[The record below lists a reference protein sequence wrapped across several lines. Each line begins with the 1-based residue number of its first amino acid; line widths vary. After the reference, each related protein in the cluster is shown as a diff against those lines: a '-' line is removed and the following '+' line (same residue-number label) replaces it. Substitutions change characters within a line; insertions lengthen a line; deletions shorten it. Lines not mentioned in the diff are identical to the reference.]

1 MQQRGSQTHGSAEE
15 VFLRVLEELRKIA
28 SDFFR
33 AEGPGHTLQPTAVIN
48 ELWLRLADR
57 TDLSFQS
64 DQAFMAYASR
74 AFRHVLIDHARRK
87 NAERRGGGRR
97 RVLQIGDFQAPY
109 SGPGLA
115 IEVADVLIQFEKEDP
130 RAARVVELRFFG
142 GMSEEEIADVLG
154 VSTRTVRNDWAF
166 ARASLAEKLG
176 EDEPD
181 EHKRPDQTTLP

>member
-1 MQQRGSQTHGSAEE
+1 MGHAEGVDAARE
-15 VFLRVLEELRKIA
+15 VFLRVLEELRKVA

-57 TDLSFQS
+57 PDLSFKS

-87 NAERRGGGRR
+87 NSLRRGGGRR
-97 RVLQIGDFQAPY
+97 RELQIGDFQAPY
-109 SGPGLA
+109 SGPELA
-115 IEVADVLIQFEKEDP
+115 IEVAEVLVQFEKHDP
-130 RAARVVELRFFG
+130 RAARVVEMRFYG
-142 GMSEEEIADVLG
+142 GMSEEEIAGVLG

-176 EDEPD
+176 EDEP
-181 EHKRPDQTTLP
+181 HQHQRSDQAAFP